1 MSVRWISP
9 SACCLASFS
18 RSGGLSGSSS
28 LASIDSL
35 SVEVSSAGASSISAV
50 APSAGSSRSG
60 FCSISVRMRS
70 TSSSRESCSSLI
82 ACCSW
87 GVITS
92 CWLRRR
98 LCFSSSAM
106 SYPHLL
112 QLEALAEVHGAR
124 SFRRGDLGR
133 GTGLEKPS
141 FHQQNC
147 AVADAQS
154 LADRVIRDEDTQ
166 PALLE
171 PGDEPLE
178 LVYGDGID
186 PRERLV
192 EEEEAGLGDERA
204 GDLRPAPL
212 AARERLAQGIGDA

>member
-18 RSGGLSGSSS
+18 RSGGLSGRSS
-28 LASIDSL
+28 LASMDSL
-35 SVEVSSAGASSISAV
+35 SVEVISAGASSISAV

-60 FCSISVRMRS
+60 FCSISVRIRS

-92 CWLRRR
+92 CWLSLR
-98 LCFSSSAM
+98 LCFSSSGM
-106 SYPHLL
+106 SSLYLF
-112 QLEALAEVHGAR
+112 QLEALAEVHGPR
-124 SFRRGDLGR
+124 PFGRCDLCRRTR
-133 GTGLEKPS
+133 LEQPS
-141 FHQQNC
+141 FHQQNG
-147 AVADAQS
+147 AVADAQG
-154 LADRVIRDEDTQ
+154 LADRMIGDEHPQ
-166 PALLE
+166 APLLE
-171 PGDEPLE
+171 TGDEPLQ
-178 LVYGDGID
+178 LVHCDGID
-186 PRERLV
+186 PGKRLV

-212 AARERLAQGIGDA
+212 AARERLSQRI